1 MNYTEHRGNVF
12 ESPYY
17 YTLAH
22 CISKDKAL
30 GAGIALT
37 IRKRYPAMITKLN
50 SMDLEVGKAYGYT
63 DVNEKRNIINLVTKN
78 RYFEK
83 PTYEDLEK
91 SLLDMKQQ
99 LVAHNI
105 RYLVMPTIG
114 CGLDKLE
121 WKVVSPMIQRIFKDI
136 DIDIRICFL

>member
-1 MNYTEHRGNVF
+1 MTYTEQRGNVF
-12 ESPYY
+12 DSPHY

-37 IRKRYPAMITKLN
+37 IRKRYPTMINKLN
-50 SMDLEVGKAYGYT
+50 SINLEIGKAYGYT
-63 DVNEKRNIINLVTKN
+63 DAFEKRNIINLVTKDK
-78 RYFEK
+78 YFEK
-83 PTYEDLEK
+83 PTYENLEQ

-99 LVAHNI
+99 LIAHKI
-105 RYLVMPTIG
+105 RFLVMPTIG

-121 WKVVSPMIQRIFKDI
+121 WKIVSQMIQRIFNDTN
-136 DIDIRICFL
+136 IDIRICFL